1 MHLQDECPV
10 TVNTGSE
17 YYSNAK
23 SLARKKANF
32 IPKLIKEY

>member
-1 MHLQDECPV
+1 MNLQDEYPV

-23 SLARKKANF
+23 SLARE
-32 IPKLIKEY
+32 KLISYPS

>member
-1 MHLQDECPV
+1 MHLQGECPV

-23 SLARKKANF
+23 SLARE
-32 IPKLIKEY
+32 KLISYLT